1 MWTEPK
7 TDWKNG
13 EYFNLD
19 VDYARIKGNI
29 LYIAE
34 FAEKLNKT
42 FNVELSEYTIEE
54 LPYEEFFNNIVYAVE
69 EIEKA
74 YPIVYDD
81 MRNYQENNVIWDEN
95 DLNTI
100 EKNTK
105 KVYNLLI
112 GEWNCI
118 SKLDFMLGV
127 DEL

>member
-29 LYIAE
+29 LYIVE

-105 KVYNLLI
+105 KLYNLLM

-118 SKLDFMLGV
+118 SKLEFMLGV

>member
-29 LYIAE
+29 LYIVE

>member
-112 GEWNCI
+112 GERNCI

>member
-29 LYIAE
+29 LYIVE

-118 SKLDFMLGV
+118 RKLDFMLGV

>member
-29 LYIAE
+29 LYIVE

-81 MRNYQENNVIWDEN
+81 MRNYQENNLIWDEN

-105 KVYNLLI
+105 KVYNLLM
-112 GEWNCI
+112 GERNCM
-118 SKLDFMLGV
+118 SNLEFMLGV

>member
-29 LYIAE
+29 LYIVE

-81 MRNYQENNVIWDEN
+81 MRNYQENNAIWDEN

-105 KVYNLLI
+105 KVYNLLM

-118 SKLDFMLGV
+118 SKLEFMLGV

>member
-13 EYFNLD
+13 EYFNID

-29 LYIAE
+29 LYIVE

-105 KVYNLLI
+105 KVYNLLM

-118 SKLDFMLGV
+118 SKLEFMLGV

>member
-34 FAEKLNKT
+34 FAEKMNKT
-42 FNVELSEYTIEE
+42 FNVELSEYTIEG

-74 YPIVYDD
+74 CPIVYDD

>member
-29 LYIAE
+29 LYIVE

-54 LPYEEFFNNIVYAVE
+54 LPYEDFFNNIVYAVE

-105 KVYNLLI
+105 KVYNLLM

-118 SKLDFMLGV
+118 SKLEFMLGV